1 MHCTAVFVC
10 ILKECVCLC
19 IFNCVCLCFK
29 SVCVCVSLCIYN
41 CVSMYCKSVCVFLC
55 VLYNC
60 VCVDVG
66 FCVSIAGPGLQPQLR
81 GKGNKESP

>member
-1 MHCTAVFVC
+1 MKYVCVFLCVLYNFVWVYFKSVSVCMCFCVCICVFKTVFVC
-10 ILKECVCLC
+10 
-19 IFNCVCLCFK
+19 
-29 SVCVCVSLCIYN
+29 
-41 CVSMYCKSVCVFLC
+41 CKSVCVFLC

-66 FCVSIAGPGLQPQLR
+66 FCVSIAGPGLQPQIR